1 MRILV
6 TTLLCLLACSC
17 GGGSDTESPPTVTFR
32 MRIHDGASA
41 DEFRISTSSTAVVA
55 KARSQLALPES
66 QRTLFASGAIA
77 AGSGGVN
84 TGWSWH
90 FTDPTLVEVAIELCD
105 GNPRMVEANLA
116 YWLETVKSF
125 CPWGSYVY
133 AEGN

>member
-6 TTLLCLLACSC
+6 ATLLCLLTCSC
-17 GGGSDTESPPTVTFR
+17 GGGSDTQAPATVTFR
-32 MRIHDGASA
+32 MRMHGRATTE
-41 DEFRISTSSTAVVA
+41 EFRISTSSTAFVA

-77 AGSGGVN
+77 TGSGGVN

-90 FTDPTLVEVAIELCD
+90 FTDPTLVESAIELCD
-105 GNPRMVEANLA
+105 ATPSMVEANLD
-116 YWLETVKSF
+116 YWLNTVKSL
-125 CPWGSYVY
+125 CPWASYVY